1 MTAARN
7 ASDRSDRPAPS
18 ASSDLPGSV
27 VPGSLVP
34 GSVVLGTGYYQPDQV
49 LTNHDLTKLVET
61 SDEWIRSRVGIEER
75 RIASDDQTV
84 ADLGTHAGARV
95 LANAGVAPDEVDLVV
110 VATTTAE
117 VSSPPTAFQ
126 VAARLGIPRPVGYDV
141 NTACSGFGHA
151 LIMADNAIRVGSA
164 RTALVLAAEKLSAV
178 ADWTD
183 RRTCV
188 LVGDGAGGMLLRAAA
203 EGEQPSVLPGLAGS
217 VPELGHTV
225 VIDGSPP
232 RFHQDG
238 QAVYRWAVTELPEL
252 ARRACR
258 AAGLEPEQLAG
269 FVPHQA
275 NLRII
280 EPLAKKLG
288 LGPDTVVATDVR
300 VSGNTSAASV
310 PLAYAKLVEAKTFA
324 PGSPVLLFGFGG
336 GLAYAGQVVLTP
348 ETGNSPG

>member
-1 MTAARN
+1 MTPAHAATG
-7 ASDRSDRPAPS
+7 RPVS
-18 ASSDLPGSV
+18 GSV
-27 VPGSLVP
+27 LLS
-34 GSVVLGTGYYQPDQV
+34 TGYYQPDRV
-49 LTNHDLTKLVET
+49 LTNHQLAELVDT
-61 SDEWIRSRVGIEER
+61 SDEWIRSRVGIEQR

-84 ADLGTHAGARV
+84 ADMATQAGTRV
-95 LANAGVAPDEVDLVV
+95 LANAEVPPDAVELVV

-117 VSSPPTAFQ
+117 VASPPTAFQ
-126 VAARLGIPRPVGYDV
+126 VAARLGIPSPVGYDV

-151 LIMADNAIRVGSA
+151 LLLADAMIRAGVG

-178 ADWTD
+178 ADWSD

-188 LVGDGAGGMLLRAAA
+188 LVGDGAAGMLLRAA
-203 EGEQPSVLPGLAGS
+203 EDGERPSILSGLAGS
-217 VPELGHTV
+217 APDLGHTV

-258 AAGLEPEQLAG
+258 AGGLEPDELAG

-288 LGPDTVVATDVR
+288 LAADAVVATDVR

-348 ETGNSPG
+348 EPSAQG